1 METKPVS
8 EVGKPNSKIRKPVS
22 EIQKPVS
29 EIQKQVSEIQ
39 KPVSEV
45 EKVISQV
52 DKPVATCSFLECDKL
67 FSTKASLRKSI
78 NLSLKVLF
86 ETLNQGFTIF

>member
-8 EVGKPNSKIRKPVS
+8 EGGKPISKIRKPVS

-29 EIQKQVSEIQ
+29 EVQ

-86 ETLNQGFTIF
+86 EL